1 MNKENGQR
9 WLITS
14 AFVVGGVYAYMKWR
28 GRTQTP
34 VSEFATAWGAVFFI
48 LALVTEASPQVGGA
62 FSVLVMVSDLLANTP
77 TITGLI
83 RAGQVPTTTPSTTPA
98 STVRTTR

>member
-1 MNKENGQR
+1 MTQETGQR

-28 GRTQTP
+28 DRTQTP

-48 LALVTEASPQVGGA
+48 LALVTEAAPGFGGA
-62 FSVLVMVSDLLANTP
+62 FSILVMTSDLLANAP
-77 TITGLI
+77 TLTTLV
-83 RAGQVPTTTPSTTPA
+83 RAGQVPGATRPQTTTRA
-98 STVRTTR
+98 AATR